1 MWCCAMRNSPA
12 RFKPEV
18 VPEFSE
24 RERQA
29 VAARR
34 QMESGL
40 LAHTLRAH
48 FDQEAAR
55 IDAETVGAATEAT
68 LGVELDVLAWGI
80 EKANGSPAAAKLVA
94 DRVEQLSR
102 INSRNLARR
111 FGA

>member
-1 MWCCAMRNSPA
+1 MPNSPA
-12 RFKPEV
+12 IRPEV
-18 VPEFSE
+18 LPAYTE

-34 QMESGL
+34 SMESGL
-40 LAHTLRAH
+40 LSVQLRSH

-55 IDAETVGAATEAT
+55 IEAEATGRATEDT
-68 LGVELDVLAWGI
+68 LSIELDVLAFGV
-80 EKANGSPAAAKLVA
+80 EKAKGSAAAAKLVA

-102 INSRNLARR
+102 INSKNLARR

>member
-1 MWCCAMRNSPA
+1 MPNSPA
-12 RFKPEV
+12 RIRPEV
-18 VPEFSE
+18 VPVYTE

-34 QMESGL
+34 HAEQGI
-40 LAHTLRAH
+40 LATTLRGH
-48 FDQEAAR
+48 FDAECAR
-55 IDAETVGAATEAT
+55 IEAEATGKATEDT
-68 LGVELDVLAWGI
+68 LSVELDVLAFGVK
-80 EKANGSPAAAKLVA
+80 KANGSPAAAKLVA